1 MEEALDENVS
11 LHDEIEEQIYLEEVD
26 GESTNQGSSEVLANP
41 VLTVS
46 TFLADVDIGD
56 SSIYGRMMNYES
68 DVAEDDI
75 PQCHFADLVDEVL
88 EDDSDTDDRPFV
100 TATRSPVT
108 PIPMTS
114 MSVTSSGQSGQEI
127 LKVKLLGKGIPLI
140 KDIRKKKAKR
150 GRRRGQ

>member
-1 MEEALDENVS
+1 M
-11 LHDEIEEQIYLEEVD
+11 IE
-26 GESTNQGSSEVLANP
+26 
-41 VLTVS
+41 
-46 TFLADVDIGD
+46 D
-56 SSIYGRMMNYES
+56 SCTYGCMMNCES

-108 PIPMTS
+108 PVPMTT
-114 MSVTSSGQSGQEI
+114 MSVTSSRHSGQET
-127 LKVKLLGKGIPLI
+127 LKVKLSGKGIPLI
-140 KDIRKKKAKR
+140 KDIRKKKSKR